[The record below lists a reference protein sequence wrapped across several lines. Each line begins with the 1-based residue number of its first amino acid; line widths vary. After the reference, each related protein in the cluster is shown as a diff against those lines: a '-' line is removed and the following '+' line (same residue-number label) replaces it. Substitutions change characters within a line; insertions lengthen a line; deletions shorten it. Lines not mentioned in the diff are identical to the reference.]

1 MIANSNYNKLGSR
14 EVFEHFHESGAA
26 VDVSSRCIHVFKT
39 LLGAFTSRQDKNAK
53 IRWKTVARWFLL
65 IGSDRAS
72 KKHAN
77 GRGGEF

>member
-1 MIANSNYNKLGSR
+1 MSFQ
-14 EVFEHFHESGAA
+14 VF
-26 VDVSSRCIHVFKT
+26 
-39 LLGAFTSRQDKNAK
+39 GAFTIRQDKNAK

-72 KKHAN
+72 KTHEN